1 MSSSPRSLTGLE
13 ILQTGPQCLVED
25 LGRPGRAGEGV
36 TISGA
41 VDRRSYLQG
50 NRLVGNE
57 IGAPAI
63 EVLLGGL
70 TVRPARDAVVAV
82 TGAWCPVTIDD
93 SPVSFGTPLLV
104 RAGSVLRLGHPE
116 HGLRSYLAVRGGVI
130 PTGEFGGSWSTDTSS
145 GIGPAP
151 VRAGDNLP
159 VGNRVARQPLIGEV
173 PPAVPAGDEL
183 TLRLTLGP
191 RPKLLGAEAHEAL
204 TRRFGDI
211 SAHSDRIGIR
221 LNGFDLAA
229 PPGDGASQALP
240 LGAVQAPRG
249 GELIVFHVDHPTT
262 GGYPVIGVVHG
273 EDLDLLAQCGPGRR
287 VRFAVRPAPS
297 Y

>member
-1 MSSSPRSLTGLE
+1 MSHLE
-13 ILQTGPQCLVED
+13 ILQTGPQCLVQD

-41 VDRRSYLQG
+41 ADRRSYLQG

-57 IGAPAI
+57 IGAPGI

-70 TVRPARDAVVAV
+70 TARPGRDIVVAV
-82 TGAWCPVTIDD
+82 TGAWCPVTVDD

-104 RAGSVLRLGHPE
+104 RAGSVLRLGRPE

-151 VRAGDNLP
+151 VRSGDNLP
-159 VGNRVARQPLIGEV
+159 IGNRLARQPLIGEL

-191 RPKLLGAEAHEAL
+191 RPELLGAESREAL
-204 TRRFGDI
+204 TRGSGEI
-211 SAHSDRIGIR
+211 SANSDRIGIR
-221 LNGFDLAA
+221 LNGFDVTA
-229 PPGDGASQALP
+229 PPGDGASRALP

-262 GGYPVIGVVHG
+262 GGYPVIGVVDA
-273 EDLDLLAQCGPGRR
+273 EDLDHLAQSAPGRR
-287 VRFAVRPAPS
+287 VRFAVRPSPR